1 MKLYDISMTISEDMP
16 VYKNYESKKPKFV
29 NVSNH
34 QQNSHYETDIT
45 MNVHTGTHVDFNL
58 HMMDKGQT
66 SSDVNIKDYITEARV
81 LDLSYVLS
89 NISKDNLVHLAIKK
103 NEFVLLK
110 TRNSNEDV
118 FNPDFV
124 YLDESAANYLA
135 EIGIKG
141 VGIDALGIERSQ
153 NGHPTHKA
161 LMSKHIIIL
170 EGLRLKDVEPTSYT
184 LICLPLKFKGL
195 DASPV
200 RAVLIGN

>member
-34 QQNSHYETDIT
+34 QQNSHYETDVT
-45 MNVHTGTHVDFNL
+45 MNLHTGTHVDFNL
-58 HMMDKGQT
+58 HMLEQGQS
-66 SSDVNIKDYITEARV
+66 SSDINIKDYITEARV

-89 NISKDNLVHLAIKK
+89 NISKDNLTHLAIKK
-103 NEFVLLK
+103 NEFILLK
-110 TRNSNEDV
+110 TRNSNDDA
-118 FNPDFV
+118 FNPNFV
-124 YLDESAANYLA
+124 FLDESAAVYLA

-161 LMSKHIIIL
+161 LMTKNIIIL
-170 EGLRLKDVEPTSYT
+170 EGLRLRDIEPTSYT

>member
-89 NISKDNLVHLAIKK
+89 NISKDNLVHLAIK
-103 NEFVLLK
+103 E
-110 TRNSNEDV
+110 
-118 FNPDFV
+118 
-124 YLDESAANYLA
+124 
-135 EIGIKG
+135 
-141 VGIDALGIERSQ
+141 
-153 NGHPTHKA
+153 
-161 LMSKHIIIL
+161 
-170 EGLRLKDVEPTSYT
+170 
-184 LICLPLKFKGL
+184 
-195 DASPV
+195 
-200 RAVLIGN
+200 